1 MPQRSL
7 QAGSAGGKVGA
18 ASLVQ
23 GGCRAT
29 SPLMI
34 NPGEQEAVEN
44 TLPVANVVMGHWG
57 HIYASLVICKNFVFV
72 TSAFLSVTLSNKYAL
87 PPVI

>member
-7 QAGSAGGKVGA
+7 HAGPAGGKVGA
-18 ASLVQ
+18 ALLLQ
-23 GGCRAT
+23 GGCQAT
-29 SPLMI
+29 SLLMI
-34 NPGEQEAVEN
+34 NPGEQKAVEN
-44 TLPVANVVMGHWG
+44 TLPIVNVVMGHWG

-72 TSAFLSVTLSNKYAL
+72 TSAFLSVTSSNKYAL